1 MLGSAGSFVPGDR
14 IEQRKRRRSQA
25 QPDQQNRGAFRPRLD
40 SAASEGGAISPQ
52 PHYRYHHRN
61 HQLPASTLT
70 SANNTPPQPPH
81 HSPRVALVYD
91 EAHFASSL
99 GCSYHHCV
107 CPIVMV

>member
-1 MLGSAGSFVPGDR
+1 MLESGSFVPGDC
-14 IEQRKRRRSQA
+14 IGKGNGEDRRHGLTNKIAALSARAWTPQQA
-25 QPDQQNRGAFRPRLD
+25 KAAPFRPSLII
-40 SAASEGGAISPQ
+40 AITTAT
-52 PHYRYHHRN
+52 
-61 HQLPASTLT
+61 QLPASTLT

-81 HSPRVALVYD
+81 HSPRVALAYD